1 MNDMSKIG
9 GHAISVHKYKTLLE
23 DKVITQRNIK
33 AYSVYTI
40 SFAKV
45 LQFSEMCKLLF
56 IFNREKNVYHKSQNK
71 DKIKRRGKF
80 GTMSVKLLGKYRMVM
95 KW

>member
-23 DKVITQRNIK
+23 DKVITQRNKK

-45 LQFSEMCKLLF
+45 LQISGLCNFIVTFS
-56 IFNREKNVYHKSQNK
+56 
-71 DKIKRRGKF
+71 
-80 GTMSVKLLGKYRMVM
+80 
-95 KW
+95 

>member
-1 MNDMSKIG
+1 MSKIG

-23 DKVITQRNIK
+23 DKLITQRNKK

-45 LQFSEMCKLLF
+45 LQISELCNFIVTFS
-56 IFNREKNVYHKSQNK
+56 
-71 DKIKRRGKF
+71 
-80 GTMSVKLLGKYRMVM
+80 
-95 KW
+95 

>member
-23 DKVITQRNIK
+23 DKLITQRNKK

-45 LQFSEMCKLLF
+45 LQISELCNDYYVRTICL
-56 IFNREKNVYHKSQNK
+56 IRCTHS
-71 DKIKRRGKF
+71 
-80 GTMSVKLLGKYRMVM
+80 SVRYESSL
-95 KW
+95 

>member
-23 DKVITQRNIK
+23 DKVITQRNKK

-45 LQFSEMCKLLF
+45 LQISELCNFIITFS
-56 IFNREKNVYHKSQNK
+56 
-71 DKIKRRGKF
+71 
-80 GTMSVKLLGKYRMVM
+80 
-95 KW
+95 

>member
-23 DKVITQRNIK
+23 ETLITQRNKK

-45 LQFSEMCKLLF
+45 LQISGLCNFIVTFS
-56 IFNREKNVYHKSQNK
+56 
-71 DKIKRRGKF
+71 
-80 GTMSVKLLGKYRMVM
+80 
-95 KW
+95 